1 MQYWVIGGEFSS
13 LNFHQ
18 LVPGTQD
25 IHGPYPTRQDAE
37 EVWKERSQETRH
49 KANVRYR
56 IVTVDE

>member
-25 IHGPYPTRQDAE
+25 IE